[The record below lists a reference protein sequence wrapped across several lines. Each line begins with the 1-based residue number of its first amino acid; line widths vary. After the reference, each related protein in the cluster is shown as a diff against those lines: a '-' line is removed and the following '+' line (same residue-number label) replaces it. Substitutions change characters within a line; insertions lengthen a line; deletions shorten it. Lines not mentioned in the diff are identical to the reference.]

1 MKFKNLFTAA
11 TSTLIVCSCSVQRNI
26 SYFSDMTPGMSELTV
41 TESAEIRIQ
50 PKDELSILVN
60 SQNPKL
66 TNLFNLPVLSRQ
78 IGLENSSS
86 SSQGISGY
94 TVDSKGDIDFPVL
107 GKIHIAG
114 MTREEVA
121 SYIKEKLVL
130 SDLIKDPVV
139 TVKFMNL
146 TFSVMGEV
154 SRPGQYNISKDK
166 VTILDALSMAGDLTI
181 YGQREKVLVMRN
193 EDGKQRVYG
202 INLCSGNQIYTSP
215 VYYLQQNDVVYV
227 EPNGTR
233 ARQSTV
239 NGNNVRSTSFWIS
252 LASLVTSIVTTISI
266 LGK

>member
-1 MKFKNLFTAA
+1 MRFRNLFIVAA
-11 TSTLIVCSCSVQRNI
+11 TLLIVSSCSTQRYI
-26 SYFSDMTPGMSELTV
+26 SYFSDLTPGESELTV
-41 TESAEIRIQ
+41 TGSSEIKVQ

-66 TNLFNLPVLSRQ
+66 TNLFNLPVVSQQ
-78 IGLENSSS
+78 IGLENPSA

-94 TVDSKGDIDFPVL
+94 TVDSQGNIDFPVL

-114 MTREEVA
+114 MNREEVA
-121 SYIKEKLVL
+121 SCIKEKLVQ

-146 TFSVMGEV
+146 NFSVMGEV
-154 SRPGQYNISKDK
+154 NRPGQYKISKDK

-181 YGQREKVLVMRN
+181 YGKREKVLVMREEN
-193 EDGKQRVYG
+193 GKQHVYG
-202 INLCSGNQIYTSP
+202 INLCSGNHIYSSP

-252 LASLVTSIVTTISI
+252 LASLLTSITTTIAV
-266 LGK
+266 LVK